1 MFPHCSKFQN
11 QNVQTLG
18 YVFHDTNGQNHE
30 QHWRC
35 RGTSCT
41 KLAWAP
47 IGWIA
52 MGETIR
58 RSFVR
63 TWMGEISELG
73 MCVRSSKTRV
83 ISVSTCVWY
92 QNGWKGTEYGFYVE
106 VVVEKFG
113 YWWTYIIS
121 WPYVLGMHS
130 ACVQTEWKNHWTE
143 NKDVCVNISAGA
155 TKHYME
161 WQQPHAQTMASSI
174 RHGGT
179 CSKMRRAILWVGE
192 RESRATL
199 QNFASSLWWSSIQT
213 GGTWISWRIARSM
226 LANCLE
232 MLAFG
237 KNWTTWYSM
246 VSQQACKISHKMD
259 WGMWQTLSWADF
271 LHSSHEWLS
280 SILSCG
286 KHGTALQTRLVSRFR
301 LC

>member
-1 MFPHCSKFQN
+1 MCMISKWLERN
-11 QNVQTLG
+11 RIWLLCG
-18 YVFHDTNGQNHE
+18 S
-30 QHWRC
+30 
-35 RGTSCT
+35 SC
-41 KLAWAP
+41 
-47 IGWIA
+47 
-52 MGETIR
+52 
-58 RSFVR
+58 
-63 TWMGEISELG
+63 
-73 MCVRSSKTRV
+73 
-83 ISVSTCVWY
+83 
-92 QNGWKGTEYGFYVE
+92 
-106 VVVEKFG
+106 
-113 YWWTYIIS
+113 
-121 WPYVLGMHS
+121 
-130 ACVQTEWKNHWTE
+130 WKNLDIDEPTSFLDHMYLGCTQR
-143 NKDVCVNISAGA
+143 VCKPNERIIEQKTKMFALIFLLEQQNITWSGSNL
-155 TKHYME
+155 THKQWRRPYDME
-161 WQQPHAQTMASSI
+161 
-174 RHGGT
+174 GT